1 MARFRRLLR
10 SSLRKL
16 QPAITA
22 VAGERPAPAGSPTAE
37 PPAPPLPYSWILT
50 NELAIGPMPAVAA
63 HWRQLEEA
71 GFRSRF
77 SCCYSEEEAFS
88 PVPPHWRSDSLAL
101 PDHRQQE
108 PLRPD
113 RLLAAIDA
121 AEALIREHSPLYLH
135 CFAGRERS
143 SIVAIGLTARRR
155 SIDVFAALDWVR
167 RCHPPAAPIYEQLDI
182 LEQLLRRGSGS
193 LR

>member
-10 SSLRKL
+10 GSLRKL
-16 QPAITA
+16 RPAIPADTA
-22 VAGERPAPAGSPTAE
+22 GRAAPATASTAE
-37 PPAPPLPYSWILT
+37 PSAPPLPYSWILT
-50 NELAIGPMPAVAA
+50 NELAIGPMPAVSA
-63 HWRQLEEA
+63 HWRQLEDA

-77 SCCYSEEEAFS
+77 SCCYPEEEAFS
-88 PVPPHWRSDSLAL
+88 PVPSHWRSDSLAL

-108 PLRPD
+108 RLRPD

-121 AEALIREHSPLYLH
+121 AEALILERGPLYLH

-143 SIVAIGLTARRR
+143 PIVAIGLTARRR
-155 SIDVFAALDWVR
+155 SIDVFAAIDWVR

-182 LEQLLRRGSGS
+182 LEQLLRSGNS